1 MEAGKKKL
9 SDFIKGQIKMS
20 VPIYQ
25 RKYNW
30 SVDECKQIFN
40 DIYSVG
46 KDEDRKTYFIG
57 SIVIK
62 REGDDLT
69 DDLTEVLLIDGQ
81 QRITTML
88 LLLKAIYDLSDNGNY
103 QNAQ

>member
-9 SDFIKGQIKMS
+9 SDFIKSQIKMS
-20 VPIYQ
+20 IPIYQ

-46 KDEDRKTYFIG
+46 NDENR
-57 SIVIK
+57 S
-62 REGDDLT
+62 L
-69 DDLTEVLLIDGQ
+69 
-81 QRITTML
+81 
-88 LLLKAIYDLSDNGNY
+88 
-103 QNAQ
+103 